1 MKLFREILLII
12 FSASIIVSCSG
23 SKNLATEEKTTA
35 SSSLP
40 CAEKGI
46 SDADFFRACADATS
60 SNIGL
65 AREKAMAEAKSSLG
79 KAIIDKVLTAA
90 KHYIVEENVSDKDA
104 FVKNI
109 EIVSNKAIDIAL
121 KDISPVCEK
130 YSETNGRYTA
140 YVAVEISRQTIND
153 KLKRII
159 ENDIPNVDMEKFGV
173 LFCGS
178 PK

>member
-79 KAIIDKVLTAA
+79 KAIIDRVLTAA
-90 KHYIVEENVSDKDA
+90 KHYIVEESVSDKDA

-140 YVAVEISRQTIND
+140 YIAVEINRQNILTVLNGLLINNILNFN
-153 KLKRII
+153 K
-159 ENDIPNVDMEKFGV
+159 EKF
-173 LFCGS
+173 L
-178 PK
+178 KKINE